1 MALLSRLIAKIRVV
15 ASYSQVRFQ
24 EAEMKDYENFW
35 VGQRTSK
42 HDDEDFKNVL
52 CKRDIDNY
60 FGSMCEEIEDS
71 RPVSLDESEEN
82 ESQGNAVESA
92 FKLGYLQGK
101 KEILKIID
109 DYEIDM
115 LSYADKCAE
124 EK

>member
-1 MALLSRLIAKIRVV
+1 
-15 ASYSQVRFQ
+15 
-24 EAEMKDYENFW
+24 
-35 VGQRTSK
+35 
-42 HDDEDFKNVL
+42 
-52 CKRDIDNY
+52 
-60 FGSMCEEIEDS
+60 MCEEIEDS